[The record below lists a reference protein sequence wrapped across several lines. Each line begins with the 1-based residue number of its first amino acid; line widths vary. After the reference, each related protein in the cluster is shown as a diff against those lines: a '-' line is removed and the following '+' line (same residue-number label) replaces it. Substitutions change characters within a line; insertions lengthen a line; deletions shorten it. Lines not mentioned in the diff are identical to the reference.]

1 MYRRT
6 SITSLELN
14 TVQEVDES
22 ESDGLSGWGSLSA
35 APMLPDFPSTPE
47 REHKYTS
54 SFDELDGVDFPDDM
68 LKRFSFS
75 SSTSHVSS
83 PARIEVPETNPKR
96 KALPLR
102 TRSEELPISPGCRRQ
117 LDSAKQEK
125 RLYMLR
131 QMAIYSQPPDTLA
144 AKTRAAARRG
154 RKCRRD
160 RYNSAPE
167 MPPTSPR
174 STASSSS
181 SSSASDRRLK
191 KLSFFRRQ
199 KSAPL
204 LERKRTYSAGRVFRI
219 NPKFEYTPEDVR
231 RIERGTVSCEAG
243 SAWTRAHSHVIEGG
257 VECFNA
263 EEDVFYAHY
272 NAM

>member
-1 MYRRT
+1 MGK
-6 SITSLELN
+6 SL
-14 TVQEVDES
+14 
-22 ESDGLSGWGSLSA
+22 A
-35 APMLPDFPSTPE
+35 APIPLPDFPSTPE

-191 KLSFFRRQ
+191 KLSFSEG
-199 KSAPL
+199 KSLHPCSSESAS
-204 LERKRTYSAGRVFRI
+204 SAGRVFRI
-219 NPKFEYTPEDVR
+219 NPKFEYTLKMYAASR
-231 RIERGTVSCEAG
+231 EALYHAKRAVHG
-243 SAWTRAHSHVIEGG
+243 PVHMVTSSSVLSASTRKRTSFTLTTMQCKI
-257 VECFNA
+257 
-263 EEDVFYAHY
+263 D
-272 NAM
+272 